1 MKRIQ
6 TAETKYFKSF
16 TDDFVRSKKQS
27 YRLPE
32 NFIWIHTDLFCRV
45 TAQCLYLLYK
55 YFALLYCRFIL
66 HVRMENRSVLQQSQ
80 STGYFLYCN
89 HTQPMGDALMPV
101 LVLSPKRTYIVASP
115 ANLGIPGLGPLLP
128 LIGALPLPESIGG
141 MKKLCEAIQLRIAQ
155 KSCVVFYP
163 EAHVWPWYTGI
174 RPFPAASFGFPVEC
188 DVPSYCMTITYQKRN
203 HSKRPGITIYLDGPF
218 GPDRSLPKMKQ
229 KEKLRDDIYRC
240 MERNSLNST
249 YSYIQYRKEI
259 G

>member
-1 MKRIQ
+1 MNGNQ
-6 TAETKYFKSF
+6 AAETKYFKSLA
-16 TDDFVRSKKQS
+16 DDFVRSKKQS

-32 NFIWIHTDLFCRV
+32 SFVWIHTGLCYRV
-45 TAQCLYLLYK
+45 TARYLFLLFQ
-55 YFALLYCRFIL
+55 YFALLYCRFVL
-66 HVRMENRSVLQQSQ
+66 HVKMKNRSVLRQSQ
-80 STGYFLYCN
+80 NTGYFLYAN
-89 HTQPMGDALMPV
+89 HTQPIGDAFMPV
-101 LVLSPKRTYIVASP
+101 RVLSPKRAYIVASP
-115 ANLGIPGLGPLLP
+115 ANLGIPVLGPLLP

-141 MKKLCEAIQLRIAQ
+141 IKKLCNAIHLRIAQ

-174 RPFPAASFGFPVEC
+174 RPFPTASFGFPVEC
-188 DVPSYCMTITYQKRN
+188 DAPSYCMTTTYQKRD
-203 HSKRPGITIYLDGPF
+203 HRERPGITIYLDGPYY
-218 GPDRSLPKMKQ
+218 PDRSLPKMKR